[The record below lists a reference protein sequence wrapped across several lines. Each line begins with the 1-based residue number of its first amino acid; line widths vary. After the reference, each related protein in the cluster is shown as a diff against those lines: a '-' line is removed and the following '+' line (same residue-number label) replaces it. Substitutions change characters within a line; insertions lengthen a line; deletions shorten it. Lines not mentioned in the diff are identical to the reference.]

1 MDVVHILRFPSTR
14 MYIQSLGASKIV
26 GLVYLYLGT
35 LIHTY
40 SYDIYPKNELFIL
53 ECFRQLG
60 EIYIPVPNF
69 LFHSKHDTN
78 YTISI
83 VVVDVIVNL

>member
-1 MDVVHILRFPSTR
+1 VAEWQITWNNKVDVVHILRFPSTR

-40 SYDIYPKNELFIL
+40 SYDMYPKMNYSFS
-53 ECFRQLG
+53 ECFM
-60 EIYIPVPNF
+60 
-69 LFHSKHDTN
+69 
-78 YTISI
+78 
-83 VVVDVIVNL
+83 